1 MNLPTI
7 LIGLV
12 LLALLGLALR
22 HVLRHGSCDCG
33 GSGCSGCAGCNAC
46 HPAKKR

>member
-7 LIGLV
+7 LISLV

-22 HVLRHGSCDCG
+22 HVLRHGSCSCGQSDCK
-33 GSGCSGCAGCNAC
+33 GCAGCSAC
-46 HPAKKR
+46 HPAAKK